1 MADSL
6 RVTLRKS
13 AIGHTAATL
22 GTLRALGLR
31 RVGQTV
37 TVTDSEAVRGM
48 LRAVRFLVAVDG
60 PAGEA
65 PR

>member
-13 AIGHTAATL
+13 AIGHTAATG

-37 TVTDSEAVRGM
+37 TVVDNEAVRGM
-48 LRAVRFLVAVDG
+48 LRAVRFLVSVEESAKGD
-60 PAGEA
+60 AA
-65 PR
+65 